1 MLKQINQVK
10 EFHEK
15 FGIHVGKN
23 LNDIESFIATLRAS
37 LIEEEAKE
45 VNMAIYNEPIENIT
59 KELCDLLYVTY
70 GTILAFGL
78 QNKIEECFDEVH
90 RSNMS
95 KLGKDGKPVYRGDGK
110 LLKGNNYSVADIK
123 SILEKNV

>member
-1 MLKQINQVK
+1 MLNQINKVK

-15 FGIHVGKN
+15 FNIHIGKRIGEIDN
-23 LNDIESFIATLRAS
+23 PTVALRIA
-37 LIEEEAKE
+37 LIKEEAKE
-45 VNMAIYNEPIENIT
+45 VENALNYESNENVA

-78 QNKIEECFDEVH
+78 QDSIEECFEEVH

-95 KLGKDGKPVYRGDGK
+95 KLDENGNPQYREDGK
-110 LLKGNNYSVADIK
+110 LLKGDNYSPADLK
-123 SILEKNV
+123 SILQCS